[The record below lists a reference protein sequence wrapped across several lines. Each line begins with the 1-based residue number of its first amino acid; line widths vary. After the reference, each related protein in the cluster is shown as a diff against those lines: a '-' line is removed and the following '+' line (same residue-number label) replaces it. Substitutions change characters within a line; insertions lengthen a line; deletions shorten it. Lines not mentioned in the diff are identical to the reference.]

1 MRLKK
6 IKAWI
11 SLQETKIIK
20 PLQVMQ
26 LLDTLGDPT
35 EYLGKK
41 HEKWNLVNFLTQ
53 QQVDLLQREYSIQ
66 NWEKIESMIDSHN
79 LHFITILDD
88 EYPEELRN
96 IFHPPL
102 FLFGMGNIDILSE
115 VKKGGVVGTRKP
127 SAYGRIV
134 TQKIC
139 QQLCYADF
147 VIVSGLAS
155 GIDSEAHKAAL
166 EAKGKTIAVLAHGFD
181 LIYPPQNRELAKKI
195 IKYGLLLTEYPPYS
209 KMSKWNFIQRNRIV
223 SGLSKFVAVMEG
235 KAKSGA
241 MLTANFAMEQGKE
254 VFALPG
260 NITVDSAEGPNNLIQ
275 KGANCISSIHSIN
288 DYYEE
293 SIELRKSTIKID
305 LGPEEEF
312 IYNIIKDNP
321 PHIHADD
328 LIIISNYDFG
338 KLSNTIFMLEL
349 KDMVKKIE
357 GNKYVCCN

>member
-102 FLFGMGNIDILSE
+102 FYLEWAIL
-115 VKKGGVVGTRKP
+115 
-127 SAYGRIV
+127 
-134 TQKIC
+134 
-139 QQLCYADF
+139 
-147 VIVSGLAS
+147 
-155 GIDSEAHKAAL
+155 
-166 EAKGKTIAVLAHGFD
+166 
-181 LIYPPQNRELAKKI
+181 
-195 IKYGLLLTEYPPYS
+195 
-209 KMSKWNFIQRNRIV
+209 
-223 SGLSKFVAVMEG
+223 
-235 KAKSGA
+235 
-241 MLTANFAMEQGKE
+241 
-254 VFALPG
+254 
-260 NITVDSAEGPNNLIQ
+260 
-275 KGANCISSIHSIN
+275 
-288 DYYEE
+288 
-293 SIELRKSTIKID
+293 
-305 LGPEEEF
+305 
-312 IYNIIKDNP
+312 
-321 PHIHADD
+321 
-328 LIIISNYDFG
+328 
-338 KLSNTIFMLEL
+338 IFCP
-349 KDMVKKIE
+349 K
-357 GNKYVCCN
+357 

>member
-1 MRLKK
+1 
-6 IKAWI
+6 
-11 SLQETKIIK
+11 
-20 PLQVMQ
+20 
-26 LLDTLGDPT
+26 
-35 EYLGKK
+35 
-41 HEKWNLVNFLTQ
+41 
-53 QQVDLLQREYSIQ
+53 
-66 NWEKIESMIDSHN
+66 
-79 LHFITILDD
+79 
-88 EYPEELRN
+88 
-96 IFHPPL
+96 
-102 FLFGMGNIDILSE
+102 
-115 VKKGGVVGTRKP
+115 
-127 SAYGRIV
+127 
-134 TQKIC
+134 
-139 QQLCYADF
+139 
-147 VIVSGLAS
+147 
-155 GIDSEAHKAAL
+155 
-166 EAKGKTIAVLAHGFD
+166 
-181 LIYPPQNRELAKKI
+181 
-195 IKYGLLLTEYPPYS
+195 
-209 KMSKWNFIQRNRIV
+209 
-223 SGLSKFVAVMEG
+223 
-235 KAKSGA
+235 
-241 MLTANFAMEQGKE
+241 MEQGKE